1 MATESGFSA
10 CRAPIGHLAASAAA
24 ARSESVRQRIAARRR
39 RRARNFR
46 RARECGVSSAVR
58 VRAPLRQSAF
68 FGSDSSVD
76 RLSSTA
82 KPNHHSDIMQVA
94 RVGRDRERGGG
105 GEGADARGLRAGVLS
120 TPLLRWHTPHA
131 HVASGLTVR

>member
-39 RRARNFR
+39 RRAPNFR

-58 VRAPLRQSAF
+58 VAHRGTVTPIGLFWVRL
-68 FGSDSSVD
+68 FG
-76 RLSSTA
+76 
-82 KPNHHSDIMQVA
+82 
-94 RVGRDRERGGG
+94 
-105 GEGADARGLRAGVLS
+105 
-120 TPLLRWHTPHA
+120 
-131 HVASGLTVR
+131 